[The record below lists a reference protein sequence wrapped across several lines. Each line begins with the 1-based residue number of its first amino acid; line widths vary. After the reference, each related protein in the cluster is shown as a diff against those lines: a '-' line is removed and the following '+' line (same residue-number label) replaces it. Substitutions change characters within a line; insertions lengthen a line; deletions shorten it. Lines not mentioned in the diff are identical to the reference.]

1 MARSRNIKPGFFTN
15 DELAECGPLG
25 MLLFA
30 GLWTIADREGRLEDR
45 PKRIKAQILPYFDAD
60 ADELLNALA
69 ERGFIERY
77 EVAGQRYLHIT
88 KFLEHQNPHIK
99 EAPSTMPAPDS
110 HQEVL
115 DQAGADVPPARLV
128 TVEKCDEINTSD
140 EHQTSTVLS
149 RLIPDSS
156 PLIPDTGFP
165 NTPQPPRR
173 GGVRVQYPPEFE
185 EFWAEVERKEPSKA
199 KALDS
204 WQRAR
209 RKASAEDIL
218 AGLRRWLPVWAVTE
232 PDKVPY
238 ITTWLNQERWT
249 VEKPVPPSN
258 GRHPPPR
265 QPSNPGTYFDL
276 GERYE
281 RQGL

>member
-1 MARSRNIKPGFFTN
+1 MRV
-15 DELAECGPLG
+15 LV
-25 MLLFA
+25 
-30 GLWTIADREGRLEDR
+30 
-45 PKRIKAQILPYFDAD
+45 
-60 ADELLNALA
+60 LNAGSSSLKFALYEGDGDTTAVRVRGSISDIGRAPRFGARGADGSEWPAQTLPADTGQDAALDWLLDHLA
-69 ERGFIERY
+69 ASGHGF
-77 EVAGQRYLHIT
+77 
-88 KFLEHQNPHIK
+88 HIK